1 MITFGSV
8 PGAMVYWAML
18 TGIGLMLSGAALVE
32 LRRRG
37 VRIGPWHRGAALVTI
52 LGFAALGYAGVGRAF
67 YTLEKTDAGLALTY
81 HWPERRI
88 LVPWDSVRAVN
99 TAPGYKGQ
107 RPLRVAA
114 RNGRDHLSAMI
125 PVSEAIRLS
134 RCLDADAARRRAR
147 EAAGAPAAGCP

>member
-8 PGAMVYWAML
+8 PGAMVYWVML
-18 TGIGLMLSGAALVE
+18 TAIGLLLSGAALVE

-37 VRIGPWHRGAALVTI
+37 ARIARWHLGAALVTI

-67 YTLEKTDAGLALTY
+67 YALEKTDAGLAFTY
-81 HWPERRI
+81 HWPERKI
-88 LVPWDSVRAVN
+88 VVPWDSVGAVN

-114 RNGRDHLSAMI
+114 LNGREHLSAMI
-125 PVSEAIRLS
+125 PVSEATRLS
-134 RCLDADAARRRAR
+134 RCLDADAARRRAG
-147 EAAGAPAAGCP
+147 EAPVAPAAGCP